1 MASTPRLLKKYNK
14 RRNNQLSY
22 WLATKGGS
30 NPPFFIRIYT
40 MALDEKISF
49 VSGYILTAATAVSM
63 MGLLQAAMVGLFGG
77 FFGLIGKEL
86 FYWVKRKIKNG

>member
-14 RRNNQLSY
+14 RKNNQLSY

-30 NPPFFIRIYT
+30 NPPFFIRIHT

-86 FYWVKRKIKNG
+86 FYWVKRKMKNG

>member
-1 MASTPRLLKKYNK
+1 MASTPRFLKKYN
-14 RRNNQLSY
+14 RRKSNQLSC

-30 NPPFFIRIYT
+30 NPPFFIIYT

-49 VSGYILTAATAVSM
+49 VSGYILTAATAISV
-63 MGLLQAAMVGLFGG
+63 MGLLQAALVGLFGG

-86 FYWVKRKIKNG
+86 FYYIKKKVRG

>member
-86 FYWVKRKIKNG
+86 FYWVKRKMKNG

>member
-30 NPPFFIRIYT
+30 NPPFFIRTYT

>member
-1 MASTPRLLKKYNK
+1 
-14 RRNNQLSY
+14 
-22 WLATKGGS
+22 
-30 NPPFFIRIYT
+30 

-49 VSGYILTAATAVSM
+49 VSGYILTAATAISM
-63 MGLLQAAMVGLFGG
+63 MGLLQAALVGLFGG

>member
-1 MASTPRLLKKYNK
+1 MKN
-14 RRNNQLSY
+14 
-22 WLATKGGS
+22 
-30 NPPFFIRIYT
+30 T

-63 MGLLQAAMVGLFGG
+63 MGLLQAALVGLFGG